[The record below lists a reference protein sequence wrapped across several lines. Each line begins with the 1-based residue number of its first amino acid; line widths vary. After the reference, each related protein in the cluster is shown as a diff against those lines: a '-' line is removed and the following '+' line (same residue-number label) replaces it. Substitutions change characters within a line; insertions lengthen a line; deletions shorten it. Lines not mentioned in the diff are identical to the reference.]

1 MGIPK
6 ILFSVILV
14 MMLFF
19 LPAGTLNWPE
29 AWIFLL
35 MYFLYL
41 VLLVRWLKKRNP
53 ELWRE
58 RRTAR
63 KKKNVKGWDKLLMLG
78 YSLLLLV
85 LVVLAALDAGRFGW
99 SQVPLLWKGI
109 GFFGFFA
116 AIAIVTWT
124 MKENTFLSEMVR
136 IQEDR
141 GHRVCCSGP
150 YRCLRHPM
158 YLGVIIFV
166 SGFPLAMGSWY
177 ALIPAVL
184 VVILFVIRTA
194 MEDQTLKKELP
205 GYREYAQRVR
215 YRLIPGI
222 W

>member
-78 YSLLLLV
+78 YSLLLLL

-99 SQVPLLWKGI
+99 SQVPFLWKGI